1 MNHYFLLA
9 ALRARYRI
17 FLFILGAT
25 VLATTV
31 VSLLLPKS
39 YVSTVALMVDS
50 KDEQS
55 IGNAQLAPVRERT
68 GYMQTQIDL
77 ITSPKAARKVVDEL
91 RLTESP
97 TIRAE
102 FEEEPREQGSIEDW
116 LTETLLKR
124 LKVDTSQSSVIQL
137 AFTSVD
143 AKFSAL
149 VANAFAK
156 AYIDTTLALR
166 VEPLRQTAAWFDEQ
180 IKELR
185 DNLVQSQTRLVEYQ
199 KKNGIV
205 SLEERFDVD
214 STVLSDLSAQVT
226 KAQEQSYDSTSRQ
239 QQANAVLRG
248 SASPERLPEILSNPF
263 IQGIKTDLLRS
274 ETKLQELASRL
285 GSRHPSYQS
294 QLSETQIL
302 RDRLKSEMEKIVDGI
317 GNSVQ
322 QNRRRESDLRSAL
335 AAQQTRILDFK
346 QSRYQVGILV
356 RDVDAAQK
364 AYETAMQR
372 AVDSRVESH
381 ARLTNVNVLYAA
393 VAPFKAARPRIG
405 LNIGLSVAVGILLG
419 LSIVYLME
427 MLDHRVRSLADLEND
442 LHVPLLIELNSWRP
456 VPGGLLAG
464 PIAGRALPRPS

>member
-1 MNHYFLLA
+1 MNQYLLLS
-9 ALRARYRI
+9 ALRARYRL

-39 YVSTVALMVDS
+39 YVSTVALTLDN

-55 IGNAQLAPVRERT
+55 IGNAPMAPARERT

-77 ITSPKAARKVVDEL
+77 ITSPKVARKVVDEL
-91 RLTESP
+91 RLTENP
-97 TIRAE
+97 TVRAE
-102 FEEEPREQGSIEDW
+102 FQDAPRNLGSIEDW
-116 LTETLLKR
+116 LTENLLKR

-137 AFTSVD
+137 SFTWVEP
-143 AKFSAL
+143 KLSAL

-156 AYIDTTLALR
+156 AYIDTTLELR

-185 DNLVQSQTRLVEYQ
+185 NNLVQSQTRLVDYQ

-205 SLEERFDVD
+205 ALEDRFDVD
-214 STVLSDLSAQVT
+214 NTVLSDLSAQVT

-239 QQANAVLRG
+239 QQANAVLHG

-263 IQGIKTDLLRS
+263 IQGLKSELVRS

-294 QLSETQIL
+294 QLSETQSM

-335 AAQQTRILDFK
+335 AAQQARILDFK
-346 QSRYQVGILV
+346 QTRYQVGILV
-356 RDVDAAQK
+356 RDVDGAQK

-372 AVDSRVESH
+372 AVDSRIESH

-393 VAPFKAARPRIG
+393 VVPFKAARPRIG
-405 LNIGLSVAVGILLG
+405 LNIGLSVVVGILLG

-427 MLDHRVRSLADLEND
+427 MLDHPVRSLVDLEND
-442 LHVPLLIELNSWRP
+442 LHVPMLVELNTWRP
-456 VPGGLLAG
+456 EPVGLLAG
-464 PIAGRALPRPS
+464 PFTGRALPRPG